1 MPLEILIADDSDAVR
16 KAVRS
21 YLSERNFNVCG
32 EAIDGQD
39 AIEKTRQLKP
49 DLILL
54 DLAMPRANGVVV
66 ASVVKDIAPN
76 IRIVLFTMYSKAL
89 LRTIHSLDH
98 VDAIVDKA
106 EGMGKLA
113 ECLQRLLYGT
123 EAPRN

>member
-1 MPLEILIADDSDAVR
+1 MSLEILIADDSDAVR
-16 KAVRS
+16 NAVRH
-21 YLSERNFNVCG
+21 YLTERNFDVCG

-39 AIEKTRQLKP
+39 AIEKTQELKP

-76 IRIVLFTMYSKAL
+76 IRIVLFTMYSEAL
-89 LRTIHSLDH
+89 RRTFRSVNH

-106 EGMGKLA
+106 EGMGKLT
-113 ECLQRLLYGT
+113 ECLQRLLT
-123 EAPRN
+123 APESPRS

>member
-16 KAVRS
+16 KAVRN
-21 YLSERNFNVCG
+21 YLTEQNFRVCG
-32 EAIDGQD
+32 EASDGEE
-39 AIEKTRQLKP
+39 AIQKTRDLKP

-76 IRIVLFTMYSKAL
+76 IRIVLFTMYSKAIR
-89 LRTIHSLDH
+89 RTFRSIDN
-98 VDAIVDKA
+98 VDAVVDKA

-113 ECLQRLLYGT
+113 ECLQRLLYGI

>member
-1 MPLEILIADDSDAVR
+1 MPLEILIADDSDSVRMAVR
-16 KAVRS
+16 H
-21 YLSERNFNVCG
+21 YLTERNFNVCG
-32 EAIDGQD
+32 EAIDGAD
-39 AIEKTRQLKP
+39 AIEKTRELKP

-76 IRIVLFTMYSKAL
+76 IRIVLFTMYSKAIR
-89 LRTIHSLDH
+89 RTFRSVDN
-98 VDAIVDKA
+98 VDAAVDKA

-123 EAPRN
+123 DPRN

>member
-1 MPLEILIADDSDAVR
+1 MPLEILIADDSDSVRMAVR
-16 KAVRS
+16 H
-21 YLSERNFNVCG
+21 YLTERNFNVCG
-32 EAIDGQD
+32 EAIDGAD
-39 AIEKTRQLKP
+39 AIEKTRELKP

-76 IRIVLFTMYSKAL
+76 IRIVLFTMYSEAL
-89 LRTIHSLDH
+89 RRTFRWVDR

-113 ECLQRLLYGT
+113 ECLQRLLV
-123 EAPRN
+123 AP